1 MFLLNAACMVAGMM
15 SLILFATA
23 DVQYYDDPDW
33 RIKKK
38 AKKILSEKDAK
49 NPRAE
54 INQNIPLLVQ
64 RDVQA

>member
-1 MFLLNAACMVAGMM
+1 M
-15 SLILFATA
+15 ILFATA